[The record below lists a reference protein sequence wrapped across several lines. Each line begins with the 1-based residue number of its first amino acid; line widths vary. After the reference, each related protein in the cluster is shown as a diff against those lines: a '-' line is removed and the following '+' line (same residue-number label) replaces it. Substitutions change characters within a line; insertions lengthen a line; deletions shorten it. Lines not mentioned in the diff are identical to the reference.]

1 MQIHKLV
8 AAALR
13 GRAAYQ
19 AGTDKAVA
27 DAIEPASTE
36 EAILKIALGADDLKG
51 IVTGLADYFD
61 APISDAPVVEV
72 PSAIASAQ
80 AAVAGVAAQ
89 SAPEATIRIL
99 DADEIIKE
107 GDEWCLRDGL
117 HHHGGRPSEWKVV
130 GNSVGRPVSD
140 FPDSIFRRH

>member
-1 MQIHKLV
+1 MQINKLV

-36 EAILKIALGADDLKG
+36 EAILKIALGAGDLKG

-72 PSAIASAQ
+72 PSAIAQDAI
-80 AAVAGVAAQ
+80 AGVAAQ

-99 DADEIIKE
+99 DADEIIQA
-107 GDEWCLRDGL
+107 GDEWRLRDGL
-117 HHHGGRPSEWKVV
+117 HHHDGRPAEWRPCGGSV
-130 GNSVGRPVSD
+130 GNVVSD
-140 FPDSIFRRH
+140 YPNSIFRRH